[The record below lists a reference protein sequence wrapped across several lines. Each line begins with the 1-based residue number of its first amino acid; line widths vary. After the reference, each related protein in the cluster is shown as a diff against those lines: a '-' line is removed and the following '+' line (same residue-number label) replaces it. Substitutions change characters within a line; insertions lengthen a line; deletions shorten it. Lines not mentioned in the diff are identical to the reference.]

1 MSGRWWKGNECRGVA
16 ILFHLFWLQTVG
28 NCRLSKASHHLFLFL
43 NMSVPQSV
51 KLGHFLF
58 GFQQK
63 EGFDCSDISFPAI
76 ANVPCLNF
84 NSLPAFYLFIFILSP
99 VPSSFFLAK
108 NQHICDFNSH
118 EPDFTKPNI
127 LLPRNESSWVVS
139 ILLWLRTFL
148 NPRPFGADKR
158 WAGCFPRSRVSTSC
172 SLVSVHA
179 EMTQHSGRTP
189 NQTALR
195 QNESARGRRDKQ
207 QSVDCYCTKEETTY
221 WQKQRSRI
229 E

>member
-1 MSGRWWKGNECRGVA
+1 MSGRWWKGNECRGAA

-28 NCRLSKASHHLFLFL
+28 NSRLSKASHHLFLFL

-99 VPSSFFLAK
+99 VPSRKPTHLWFQQPWTPFHEAK
-108 NQHICDFNSH
+108 HFASTD
-118 EPDFTKPNI
+118 
-127 LLPRNESSWVVS
+127 WVKLSGFHPPLIAYLSQPAS
-139 ILLWLRTFL
+139 IWCR
-148 NPRPFGADKR
+148 
-158 WAGCFPRSRVSTSC
+158 
-172 SLVSVHA
+172 
-179 EMTQHSGRTP
+179 
-189 NQTALR
+189 
-195 QNESARGRRDKQ
+195 
-207 QSVDCYCTKEETTY
+207 
-221 WQKQRSRI
+221 
-229 E
+229 